1 MRIGVDLGGSH
12 IGVGLIEGDKIIGEP
27 KDRILT
33 RQDRI
38 KIEESIVNEITRMIN
53 EILNEN
59 NLKLLQKVK
68 SNNH

>member
-27 KDRILT
+27 KDKILT

-38 KIEESIVNEITRMIN
+38 KI
-53 EILNEN
+53 
-59 NLKLLQKVK
+59 
-68 SNNH
+68 